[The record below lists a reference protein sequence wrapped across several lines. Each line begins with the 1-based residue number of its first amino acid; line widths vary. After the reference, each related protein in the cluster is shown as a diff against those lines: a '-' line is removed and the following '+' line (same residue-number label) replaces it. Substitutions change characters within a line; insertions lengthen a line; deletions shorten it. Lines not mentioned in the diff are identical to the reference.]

1 MLYHSIYIITYLFN
15 TVSIENF
22 MAAIFGKSKLSKPI
36 TFAVYL
42 LYPAIVCSVFFLINI
57 PLVNLASNIVA
68 LFLITL
74 IYPVG
79 MAKRLLSTVF
89 LYLFMFGIEAAVVF
103 ATGYIGISVTEQGQY
118 AQILGL
124 LLIALVMYFI
134 SLAFRKF
141 KSMQQG
147 DRVRPT
153 EWMAILLI
161 PVCSVF
167 LIAILGAQVFDRVS
181 GVVAVIAIFSVNVI
195 VFRLYESL
203 MQAHKN
209 HMEALVFQ
217 QEKEYYLH
225 QCRYMEASQNEVR
238 SLRHDMKNHLLVI
251 QDYIHNGSSQ
261 EATKY
266 IETIAAQRLSVKQ
279 AYSDTGNLAIDS
291 VLNCKLSEAELY
303 HVRLQTEIS
312 IPQNLLLDASMITTI
327 LGNLLDNAIQ
337 ATARLPEIDREISLA
352 VSYDRGRLFL
362 EVVNSFDGIVV
373 QKNGHFQTRKKTAE
387 SHGYGLFNIEKALE
401 QYNGVLECHYDE
413 HFFTA
418 SAILYVKAAVTA

>member
-1 MLYHSIYIITYLFN
+1 MLYYAIYIITYLFH

-22 MAAIFGKSKLSKPI
+22 MAAIFGKSKLSKPT

-42 LYPAIVCSVFFLINI
+42 LYPAIVCSGFFLINI

-74 IYPVG
+74 IYPAG

-266 IETIAAQRLSVKQ
+266 IETIAAQRLSIKQ

-303 HVRLQTEIS
+303 HVRLQTVIS

-337 ATARLPEIDREISLA
+337 ATVRLPEIDREISLA

-362 EVVNSFDGIVV
+362 EVVNSFDGIVI

-401 QYNGVLECHYDE
+401 RYNGVLECHYDE